1 MTLQEA
7 QKRVE
12 ELREVIRYHGE
23 KYYVEDAPEI
33 EDYEYDALYRQLE
46 DLEAA
51 FPQLITADSPTQQ
64 VGGPALNTFAPV
76 EHRVP
81 MESLHDSFSEEE
93 LREFDRRVQE
103 TCG

>member
-33 EDYEYDALYRQLE
+33 EDYEYDAL
-46 DLEAA
+46 
-51 FPQLITADSPTQQ
+51 
-64 VGGPALNTFAPV
+64 
-76 EHRVP
+76 
-81 MESLHDSFSEEE
+81 
-93 LREFDRRVQE
+93 
-103 TCG
+103 